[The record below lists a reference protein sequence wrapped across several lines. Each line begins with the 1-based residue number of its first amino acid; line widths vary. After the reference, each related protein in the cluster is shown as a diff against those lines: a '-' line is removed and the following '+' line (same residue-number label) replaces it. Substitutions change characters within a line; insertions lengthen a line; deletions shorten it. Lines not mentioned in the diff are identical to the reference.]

1 MADTTDRR
9 SRLPKELGVS
19 TPYALPWAWA
29 DALHADGRGGVVAWV
44 RFDLAA
50 SRGIAVFGPAGVASG
65 PDRAQWTP
73 LDTVTP
79 GADHLDELRQVFDI
93 VVEPIPLRAEVQIA
107 EPPR

>member
-1 MADTTDRR
+1 M
-9 SRLPKELGVS
+9 
-19 TPYALPWAWA
+19 
-29 DALHADGRGGVVAWV
+29 
-44 RFDLAA
+44 RFDPAA

-93 VVEPIPLRAEVQIA
+93 VVEPIPLRAQVQIA